1 MLLLLLLTALGRP
14 LIDSREAIAPTT
26 HALKKLTFPTR
37 QRRQELSVRL
47 HSPRPSCA
55 R

>member
-14 LIDSREAIAPTT
+14 LIDSRQAIVPTSFS
-26 HALKKLTFPTR
+26 LKKLNFPTR
-37 QRRQELSVRL
+37 QRRQENSVRL
-47 HSPRPSCA
+47 HSPRLSCA